1 MKNWLLIM
9 LLSVLSCAKATAALE
24 ANYDEGL
31 VNFVGK
37 VVDISCDI
45 SVNDQGSD
53 ANIYLA
59 PISLFEIHNSEGGAY
74 MKSKMFT
81 IKLSQCQSISH
92 NGEVVDAD
100 LNKISVAWSNGYL
113 VPKTNFETSGLL
125 KNMLAD
131 GAQNINF
138 ALSINNN
145 TTLDADNKIVPADPA
160 QLKVIPKVSDNKDAI
175 FQYYIGYT
183 TESPK
188 TVTTGLMAS
197 YATYEVQYN

>member
-9 LLSVLSCAKATAALE
+9 LLSVLSYTNASVALE
-24 ANYDEGL
+24 ANYDEGKVDFL
-31 VNFVGK
+31 GK
-37 VVDISCDI
+37 VVDISCEI

-81 IKLSQCQSISH
+81 IKLSQCQSVSH
-92 NGEVVDAD
+92 NGEMADAD
-100 LNKISVAWSNGYL
+100 LNKISVGWSNGYL
-113 VPKTNFETSGLL
+113 VPKTNFETAGLL
-125 KNMLAD
+125 KNMLTD
-131 GAQNINF
+131 GAKNINF
-138 ALSINNN
+138 ALSINNS

-160 QLKVIPKVSDNKDAI
+160 QLKVVPKVSDNKDAI

-183 TESPK
+183 AEAPK
-188 TVTTGLMAS
+188 MVTTGLMAS
-197 YATYEVQYN
+197 YATYEIQYN